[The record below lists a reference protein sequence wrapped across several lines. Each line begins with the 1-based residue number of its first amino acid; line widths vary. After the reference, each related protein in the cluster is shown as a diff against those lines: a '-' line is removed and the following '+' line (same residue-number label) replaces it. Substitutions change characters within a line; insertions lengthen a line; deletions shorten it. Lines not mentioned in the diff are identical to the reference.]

1 MSSSIEDS
9 KIDLLD
15 SPADV
20 HKKLK
25 KAFCEPGNVENNG
38 VLAFCKFAI
47 FPLLR
52 GEGKTILLII
62 ILINLLLIILEFVL
76 ARPEKHGGPMSFK
89 DYNSLEKAFEQKV

>member
-15 SPADV
+15 SPAHI

-38 VLAFCKFAI
+38 VLAFCKLAI

-52 GEGKTILLII
+52 GEGKTIII
-62 ILINLLLIILEFVL
+62 NNNL
-76 ARPEKHGGPMSFK
+76 
-89 DYNSLEKAFEQKV
+89 D